1 MNYEL
6 HFEECWKQ
14 YNIVSMGFL
23 QGLYKVNGAF
33 VDFLNL
39 ETNVQKLW
47 IILQYF
53 FIIKCC
59 G

>member
-23 QGLYKVNGAF
+23 QGLYKVNGALGKTIAKGMMDRGF
-33 VDFLNL
+33 SVLA
-39 ETNVQKLW
+39 
-47 IILQYF
+47 
-53 FIIKCC
+53 
-59 G
+59 